1 MIILISLMF
10 IISTSILLS
19 SIAYAQ
25 GDSSITIT
33 PGSSSPSNPQ
43 FYNPSNYTT
52 SNGLN
57 ITWTNKDSTEHTVT
71 FINPLLKTN
80 VLGPADDVVTS
91 GSTIK
96 YKFMNPGTYNYYCRF
111 FPFMTGQINV
121 K

>member
-1 MIILISLMF
+1 MF
-10 IISTSILLS
+10 IISTSILLPS
-19 SIAYAQ
+19 TAYAQ
-25 GDSSITIT
+25 GDSSIIIAT
-33 PGSSSPSNPQ
+33 GSSSPSNPQ

-52 SNGLN
+52 SSGSS

-71 FINPLLKTN
+71 FINPVSKTN
-80 VLGPADDVVTS
+80 VLGPDDDVVTS

-96 YKFMNPGTYNYYCRF
+96 YKFINPGSYDYYCRF